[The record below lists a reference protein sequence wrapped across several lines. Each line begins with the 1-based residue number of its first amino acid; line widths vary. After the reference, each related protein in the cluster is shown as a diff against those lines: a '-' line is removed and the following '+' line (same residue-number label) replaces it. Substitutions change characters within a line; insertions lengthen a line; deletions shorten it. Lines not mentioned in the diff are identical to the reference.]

1 MYDVII
7 VGAGVVG
14 SAIAWQLSRY
24 DLSVLVLERET
35 DLCEGTSKANSGIAH
50 AGFDAMPGTLKAK
63 LNVRGNQMIHEL
75 SDTLGFAFKE
85 NGAFVLCF
93 DEADH
98 GGLDELYNRGIAN
111 GVEGLSIISGD
122 EARQLEP
129 SISETVV
136 AALYAKTSGIV
147 CPFEM
152 TIAFA
157 EVANVNGA
165 LFVFDT
171 EVTDITSMGSGA
183 NDDNSGFVVSTS
195 KGDYESRIVINAA
208 GVYADT
214 IHNMVSGTEMKIT
227 PRRGEYHLLD
237 KEVGETVTRTIFQL
251 PTKLGKGVLVTPT
264 VHGNLLVGPSADNLE
279 DKEDTATTS
288 DVLASLKEKSALS
301 VPGIPFNKAITSFSG
316 LRAVGETGD
325 FIIEESDVPGFIDVA
340 GIESPGLTSA
350 PAIGEYVKD
359 IVQGIFAREDA
370 RENGSDSCE
379 YKLPE
384 KEDYIETRKG
394 LVHFASLTM
403 EQQNEMIKSDSS
415 YGKIVCRCESVTEG
429 EIRDAIKR
437 PLGATTLDGVK
448 RRTRAG
454 MGRCQAGFCS
464 PKVMA
469 ILSEELNIPLD
480 SISKN

>member
-1 MYDVII
+1 M
-7 VGAGVVG
+7 
-14 SAIAWQLSRY
+14 
-24 DLSVLVLERET
+24 
-35 DLCEGTSKANSGIAH
+35 
-50 AGFDAMPGTLKAK
+50 
-63 LNVRGNQMIHEL
+63 
-75 SDTLGFAFKE
+75 
-85 NGAFVLCF
+85 
-93 DEADH
+93 
-98 GGLDELYNRGIAN
+98 
-111 GVEGLSIISGD
+111 
-122 EARQLEP
+122 
-129 SISETVV
+129 
-136 AALYAKTSGIV
+136 
-147 CPFEM
+147 
-152 TIAFA
+152 
-157 EVANVNGA
+157 
-165 LFVFDT
+165 
-171 EVTDITSMGSGA
+171 
-183 NDDNSGFVVSTS
+183 
-195 KGDYESRIVINAA
+195 
-208 GVYADT
+208 
-214 IHNMVSGTEMKIT
+214 
-227 PRRGEYHLLD
+227 
-237 KEVGETVTRTIFQL
+237 
-251 PTKLGKGVLVTPT
+251 
-264 VHGNLLVGPSADNLE
+264 
-279 DKEDTATTS
+279 
-288 DVLASLKEKSALS
+288 LASLKEKSALS

-403 EQQNEMIKSDSS
+403 EQQNEMIKADSS